1 MWYAISWFV
10 VAALLMLW
18 SLFAWALHA
27 AAVWAVSSAGALSGA
42 ASDAATMALPPW
54 LAAWVPQEMLQWM
67 SHWQTW
73 LGPLL
78 DAGVQFAPA
87 LAGGW
92 TVLVWIVWGLGSLLL
107 VLAGIGLHVGIL
119 LWRRRRS
126 GSAAGGG
133 PQVGRWTGMLERHL
147 RPADHRSGR

>member
-1 MWYAISWFV
+1 MWYAFSWFV

-67 SHWQTW
+67 SQWQTW
-73 LGPLL
+73 LGPML
-78 DAGVQFAPA
+78 DGLVQFAPT

-92 TVLVWIVWGLGSLLL
+92 TVLAWIVWGLGSLLL
-107 VLAGIGLHVGIL
+107 LLAGIGLHVGIL
-119 LWRRRRS
+119 LWRRHRS
-126 GSAAGGG
+126 GSGPGAGLQGG
-133 PQVGRWTGMLERHL
+133 HWSSVLARHL
-147 RPADHRSGR
+147 PSSDHRSGR